1 MNVNELRDIWKKE
14 EEIAH
19 IHGGDVTVESL
30 IGRGST
36 FTVRIPIK

>member
-1 MNVNELRDIWKKE
+1 MVK
-14 EEIAH
+14 EIAH
-19 IHGGDVTVESL
+19 IHGGDVAVDSL